1 MVTDERMWNTA
12 ASLDDQLIVEIA
24 ARCAWVFDQLANLFH
39 LASLILKVAQLERFV
54 LVKSRLV

>member
-1 MVTDERMWNTA
+1 MWNTA